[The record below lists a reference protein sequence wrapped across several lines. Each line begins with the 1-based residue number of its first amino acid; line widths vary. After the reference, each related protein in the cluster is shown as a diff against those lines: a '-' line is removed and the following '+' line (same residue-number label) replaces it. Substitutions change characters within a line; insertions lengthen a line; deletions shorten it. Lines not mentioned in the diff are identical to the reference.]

1 MSSKADKISPN
12 LDRRYQS
19 RIFFR
24 NPILLKVVAWL
35 GSLSVIGNTSMVW
48 AELKPISASQT
59 EAKALVQSSGSARG
73 KAKIE
78 QVRREVFGP
87 YLPNSTTNRQVPIAI
102 DPNSVSISQ
111 TGKMTVT
118 QPVQIDPTLKVNGS
132 ELSIEI
138 PVPPPRQA
146 TIPGSRELATKT
158 KNNNQVQTRIGNSV
172 PKTGIEIS
180 ANRKSTSTMPTP
192 VGLDASLPKGAK
204 RSIKSTI
211 VVPMK
216 PSTIGK
222 QSSTPTVASAPVQ
235 SEISIEIPVPQ
246 PLSQII
252 KVQPVAQL
260 PKITTSGKVVP
271 IVPPLPTVSNRTDVA
286 QVQSKRLTLV
296 TNQSSEQGVEII
308 YPLSSPA
315 PITSPFGWRT
325 HPITGSRRFHAG
337 VDIGAPMGAPVV
349 AAASGTI
356 VAAGWMGGYG
366 KAITIQ
372 HNGVQQTLYGHLS
385 EVFVQPGQTIE
396 RGTVIGR
403 VGSTGN
409 STGPH
414 LHFENRMSTSDGW
427 VSVDPGTEVK
437 YALDNLRR
445 EIDVARK
452 DLSPKI
458 N

>member
-1 MSSKADKISPN
+1 MSSKADKISHS

-24 NPILLKVVAWL
+24 NPALLKVVAWL
-35 GSLSVIGNTSMVW
+35 GSLSFIGNTGIVW
-48 AELKPISASQT
+48 ADLKPISASQT
-59 EAKALVQSSGSARG
+59 EAKALVQASGSARS
-73 KAKIE
+73 KDKIE
-78 QVRREVFGP
+78 LHSREVFGP
-87 YLPNSTTNRQVPIAI
+87 YFPNSTANRQVPIAI
-102 DPNSVSISQ
+102 DPSSVSLSQ

-118 QPVQIDPTLKVNGS
+118 QPVQIDPTLRVNS
-132 ELSIEI
+132 AEVSIEI

-146 TIPGSRELATKT
+146 TIPGS
-158 KNNNQVQTRIGNSV
+158 KNNNQAQTRIGNSV

-222 QSSTPTVASAPVQ
+222 QSPTPTVASAAVPSQ
-235 SEISIEIPVPQ
+235 IQIEIPVPQ
-246 PLSQII
+246 PLSQIV

-260 PKITTSGKVVP
+260 PKMTVSGKVVP

-296 TNQSSEQGVEII
+296 TNQSTEQGIEIV
-308 YPLSSPA
+308 YPLSTPA

-349 AAASGTI
+349 AVASGTI
-356 VAAGWMGGYG
+356 VSAGWNGGYG

-385 EVFVQPGQTIE
+385 EIFVQPGQTIE

-427 VSVDPGTEVK
+427 VSVDPGVEVK

>member
-1 MSSKADKISPN
+1 MSSKADNTSNN
-12 LDRRYQS
+12 LDRRDRS

-24 NPILLKVVAWL
+24 NPLLLKIVAWL
-35 GSLSVIGNTSMVW
+35 GSLSVIGNTGMVW

-59 EAKALVQSSGSARG
+59 EAKALVQTPGSFRG
-73 KAKIE
+73 KDRIALHIQE
-78 QVRREVFGP
+78 MFGP
-87 YLPNSTTNRQVPIAI
+87 YLPNSTPNREVPVAL
-102 DPNSVSISQ
+102 DPNAVSISQ

-118 QPVQIDPTLKVNGS
+118 QPAQIEPTLNGS
-132 ELSIEI
+132 SAELSIEI

-146 TIPGSRELATKT
+146 TIPGSREVATKT
-158 KNNNQVQTRIGNSV
+158 KNKTQVQSRISNSV
-172 PKTGIEIS
+172 PKTGVETS
-180 ANRKSTSTMPTP
+180 ANRKSTSTLPTP
-192 VGLDASLPKGAK
+192 TGLDASLPNGAK
-204 RSIKSTI
+204 RSIKSNI

-216 PSTIGK
+216 PSIVGK
-222 QSSTPTVASAPVQ
+222 QSSNVTVATASEQ
-235 SEISIEIPVPQ
+235 SEIFIEIPVPQ
-246 PLSQII
+246 PKSQII

-260 PKITTSGKVVP
+260 PKMTVSGKVVP
-271 IVPPLPTVSNRTDVA
+271 IVPPLPTVSNSTDVA
-286 QVQSKRLTLV
+286 QQSTRLTLV
-296 TNQSSEQGVEII
+296 ANPSNEQGIEII

-349 AAASGTI
+349 AAASGT
-356 VAAGWMGGYG
+356 VVSAGWQGGYG

-427 VSVDPGTEVK
+427 VSVDPGAEVK

>member
-1 MSSKADKISPN
+1 MSSKADNTSHN

-24 NPILLKVVAWL
+24 NPILLKIVAWL
-35 GSLSVIGNTSMVW
+35 GSLSFLANTSIVW
-48 AELKPISASQT
+48 ADLKPTSTSQP
-59 EAKALVQSSGSARG
+59 EAKAFVVGSVSVPG
-73 KAKIE
+73 KDKIE
-78 QVRREVFGP
+78 TLSREVFGP
-87 YLPNSTTNRQVPIAI
+87 HLPNSTPNRQVPIAI
-102 DPNSVSISQ
+102 DPRSVSVSP
-111 TGKMTVT
+111 TGKINVT
-118 QPVQIDPTLKVNGS
+118 QLVQTDSTLKVS
-132 ELSIEI
+132 SAELSIEI

-158 KNNNQVQTRIGNSV
+158 KNKTQVQTRISNSV
-172 PKTGIEIS
+172 PKTGVEIS
-180 ANRKSTSTMPTP
+180 ANRKSTSTIPTP
-192 VGLDASLPKGAK
+192 AGLNTSLPNGAK
-204 RSIKSTI
+204 RSIQTNI

-216 PSTIGK
+216 PSIVTK
-222 QSSTPTVASAPVQ
+222 QSSTVTVATATGQ
-235 SEISIEIPVPQ
+235 TEMGIDIPVPQ
-246 PLSQII
+246 PKSQII

-260 PKITTSGKVVP
+260 PQMTVSGKAVP
-271 IVPPLPTVSNRTDVA
+271 IVPPLPTVANRTDVA
-286 QVQSKRLTLV
+286 QSKQLTFV
-296 TNQSSEQGVEII
+296 ANPGSEQGVEIV
-308 YPLSSPA
+308 YPLSTPS

-356 VAAGWMGGYG
+356 VSAGWQGGYG
-366 KAITIQ
+366 KTITIQ
-372 HNGVQQTLYGHLS
+372 HNGIQQTLYGHLS

-414 LHFENRMSTSDGW
+414 LHFESRMSTSDGW
-427 VSVDPGTEVK
+427 VSVDPGTDVK

-445 EIDVARK
+445 EIDFARK

>member
-1 MSSKADKISPN
+1 MSSKADKISHS

-24 NPILLKVVAWL
+24 NPALLKVVAWL
-35 GSLSVIGNTSMVW
+35 GSLSFIGNTSIVW
-48 AELKPISASQT
+48 ADLKPISTTQT
-59 EAKALVQSSGSARG
+59 EAKALVQASGSARG
-73 KAKIE
+73 KDKVE
-78 QVRREVFGP
+78 LHSREVFGP
-87 YLPNSTTNRQVPIAI
+87 YFPNSTANRQVPIAI
-102 DPNSVSISQ
+102 DPSSVSLSQ

-118 QPVQIDPTLKVNGS
+118 QPVQIDPTLRVNS
-132 ELSIEI
+132 AEVSIEI

-146 TIPGSRELATKT
+146 TIPGS
-158 KNNNQVQTRIGNSV
+158 KNNNQAQTRIGNSV

-180 ANRKSTSTMPTP
+180 ANRKSTSTIPTP
-192 VGLDASLPKGAK
+192 VGLDASLPKDAK

-222 QSSTPTVASAPVQ
+222 QSPTPTVASAAVPSQ
-235 SEISIEIPVPQ
+235 IQIEIPVPP
-246 PLSQII
+246 PLSQIV

-260 PKITTSGKVVP
+260 PKMTVSGKVVP
-271 IVPPLPTVSNRTDVA
+271 IVPPLPTVSNRTDMA

-296 TNQSSEQGVEII
+296 TNQSTEQGIEIV
-308 YPLSSPA
+308 YPLSTPA

-337 VDIGAPMGAPVV
+337 IDIGAPMGAPVV
-349 AAASGTI
+349 AVASGTI
-356 VAAGWMGGYG
+356 VSAGWNGGYG

-385 EVFVQPGQTIE
+385 EIFVQPGQTIE

-427 VSVDPGTEVK
+427 VSVDPGVEVK

-452 DLSPKI
+452 DLYPKI

>member
-1 MSSKADKISPN
+1 MSSKADKISHS

-24 NPILLKVVAWL
+24 SPILLKVVAWL
-35 GSLSVIGNTSMVW
+35 GSLSVIGNTGIVW
-48 AELKPISASQT
+48 ADLKPISAAQT
-59 EAKALVQSSGSARG
+59 EAKALVQASGSARG
-73 KAKIE
+73 KDKIE
-78 QVRREVFGP
+78 LHSREVFGP

-102 DPNSVSISQ
+102 DPSSVSISQ

-118 QPVQIDPTLKVNGS
+118 QPVQIDPTLRVNS
-132 ELSIEI
+132 AEISIEI

-146 TIPGSRELATKT
+146 TIPGS
-158 KNNNQVQTRIGNSV
+158 KNNNQAQTRIGNSV

-180 ANRKSTSTMPTP
+180 ANRKSTSTIPTP
-192 VGLDASLPKGAK
+192 VGLDASLPKDAK

-222 QSSTPTVASAPVQ
+222 QSPTPTVASAAVPSQ
-235 SEISIEIPVPQ
+235 IQIEIPVPP
-246 PLSQII
+246 PLSQIV

-260 PKITTSGKVVP
+260 PKMTVSGKVVP
-271 IVPPLPTVSNRTDVA
+271 IVPPLPTVSNRTDMA

-296 TNQSSEQGVEII
+296 TNQSTEQGIEIV
-308 YPLSSPA
+308 YPLSTPA

-337 VDIGAPMGAPVV
+337 IDIGAPMGAPVV
-349 AAASGTI
+349 AVASGTI
-356 VAAGWMGGYG
+356 VSAGWNGGYG

-385 EVFVQPGQTIE
+385 EIFVQPGQTIE

-427 VSVDPGTEVK
+427 VSVDPGVEVK

-452 DLSPKI
+452 DLYPKI

>member
-1 MSSKADKISPN
+1 MTSKADKISHS

-24 NPILLKVVAWL
+24 NPTLLKVVAWL
-35 GSLSVIGNTSMVW
+35 GSLSFIGNTSIVW
-48 AELKPISASQT
+48 ADLKPISASQT
-59 EAKALVQSSGSARG
+59 EAKALVQASGSARG
-73 KAKIE
+73 TNKVE
-78 QVRREVFGP
+78 LSREVFGP
-87 YLPNSTTNRQVPIAI
+87 YLPNSNANRQVPVAI
-102 DPNSVSISQ
+102 DPRSVSISQ

-118 QPVQIDPTLKVNGS
+118 QPVKIDPTLSVNS
-132 ELSIEI
+132 AELSIEI

-146 TIPGSRELATKT
+146 TIPGSRELATKS
-158 KNNNQVQTRIGNSV
+158 KNQTQAYSRIGNSV

-180 ANRKSTSTMPTP
+180 ASRKSTSTIPTP
-192 VGLDASLPKGAK
+192 AGFDTSLPKGAP
-204 RSIKSTI
+204 RAIKSTI

-216 PSTIGK
+216 PSTIVK
-222 QSSTPTVASAPVQ
+222 QSSTPTVASAAVP
-235 SEISIEIPVPQ
+235 SEIQIEIPVPQ
-246 PLSQII
+246 PNSQII

-260 PKITTSGKVVP
+260 PRLTSGKVVP
-271 IVPPLPTVSNRTDVA
+271 IVPPLPTVSNRAEVA
-286 QVQSKRLTLV
+286 QSKRLTLV
-296 TNQSSEQGVEII
+296 SNQSTEQGVEII
-308 YPLSSPA
+308 YPLSTPA
-315 PITSPFGWRT
+315 PITSAFGWRT

-337 VDIGAPMGAPVV
+337 LDIGAPTGAPVV
-349 AAASGTI
+349 AVASGTI
-356 VAAGWMGGYG
+356 VSAGWNGGYG
-366 KAITIQ
+366 KTITIQ
-372 HNGVQQTLYGHLS
+372 HNGIQQTLYAHLS
-385 EVFVQPGQTIE
+385 EIFVQPGQTIE

-427 VSVDPGTEVK
+427 VSVDPGVEVK
-437 YALDNLRR
+437 YALNNLRR

>member
-1 MSSKADKISPN
+1 MSSKADNTSHS

-35 GSLSVIGNTSMVW
+35 GSLSFLANTSIAW
-48 AELKPISASQT
+48 ADLKPTSTSQP
-59 EAKALVQSSGSARG
+59 EAKAFVVGSVSVPG
-73 KAKIE
+73 KEKIE
-78 QVRREVFGP
+78 TLSREVFGP
-87 YLPNSTTNRQVPIAI
+87 HLPNSTPNLQVPIAI
-102 DPNSVSISQ
+102 DPRAVSVGP
-111 TGKMTVT
+111 TGKINIT
-118 QPVQIDPTLKVNGS
+118 QPVVNIDPTLRANTV
-132 ELSIEI
+132 ELSIDI
-138 PVPPPRQA
+138 PVPAPRQA

-158 KNNNQVQTRIGNSV
+158 KNPTQVQTSISNSV
-172 PKTGIEIS
+172 PKTGIEVS
-180 ANRKSTSTMPTP
+180 ANRKSTSTIPTP
-192 VGLDASLPKGAK
+192 AGLGTSLSSAK
-204 RSIKSTI
+204 RAIKTNI

-216 PSTIGK
+216 PSIVTK
-222 QSSTPTVASAPVQ
+222 QSSNVTVATAPGKT
-235 SEISIEIPVPQ
+235 EIGIDIPVPQ
-246 PLSQII
+246 PNSQII

-260 PKITTSGKVVP
+260 PQMTSGKVVP
-271 IVPPLPTVSNRTDVA
+271 IVPPLPTGANRNNIA
-286 QVQSKRLTLV
+286 QSKQLAFV
-296 TNQSSEQGVEII
+296 TNKSSEQGVEIV
-308 YPLSSPA
+308 YPVSSPS

-349 AAASGTI
+349 AAASGT
-356 VAAGWMGGYG
+356 VVSAGWNGGYG

-414 LHFENRMSTSDGW
+414 LHFESRMSTSDGW
-427 VSVDPGTEVK
+427 VSVDPGSDVK
-437 YALDNLRR
+437 YALDILRR
-445 EIDVARK
+445 EIDFARK

>member
-1 MSSKADKISPN
+1 MSSKAENTSHN

-24 NPILLKVVAWL
+24 NPLLLKVVAWL
-35 GSLSVIGNTSMVW
+35 GSLSFIGNTSIVW
-48 AELKPISASQT
+48 ADLKPISASQT
-59 EAKALVQSSGSARG
+59 EAKALAQASGAARG
-73 KAKIE
+73 KDTIE
-78 QVRREVFGP
+78 LRSREIFGP
-87 YLPNSTTNRQVPIAI
+87 YLPNSTANRQVPIAI
-102 DPNSVSISQ
+102 DPSAVSVSQ

-118 QPVQIDPTLKVNGS
+118 PPVQIDPTLKVS
-132 ELSIEI
+132 STELSIDI
-138 PVPPPRQA
+138 PVPPPLQA
-146 TIPGSRELATKT
+146 TIPSSKNKT
-158 KNNNQVQTRIGNSV
+158 LVQTRISNSV
-172 PKTGIEIS
+172 PKTGVEIS
-180 ANRKSTSTMPTP
+180 ANRKSTSTIPTP
-192 VGLDASLPKGAK
+192 AGLNTNLPNGAQ
-204 RSIKSTI
+204 RSIKTNI

-216 PSTIGK
+216 PSTIVK
-222 QSSTPTVASAPVQ
+222 QSSTDTFASATAG
-235 SEISIEIPVPQ
+235 SEVWVEIPVPQ
-246 PLSQII
+246 PKSQII

-260 PKITTSGKVVP
+260 PQMTGRGKVVP
-271 IVPPLPTVSNRTDVA
+271 TVPPLPTVSNRTDVA
-286 QVQSKRLTLV
+286 QSKQLTFV
-296 TNQSSEQGVEII
+296 TNQSTEQGVEIV

-337 VDIGAPMGAPVV
+337 LDIGAPMGAPVV
-349 AAASGTI
+349 AAASGT
-356 VAAGWMGGYG
+356 VVSAGWNGGYG

-414 LHFENRMSTSDGW
+414 LHFESRMSTSDGW
-427 VSVDPGTEVK
+427 VSVDPGVEVK

-445 EIDVARK
+445 DIDFARK

>member
-1 MSSKADKISPN
+1 MSSKADKISHS

-24 NPILLKVVAWL
+24 SPVLLKVVAWL
-35 GSLSVIGNTSMVW
+35 GSLSFIGNTGIVW
-48 AELKPISASQT
+48 ADLKPISTTQT
-59 EAKALVQSSGSARG
+59 EAKALVQASGVARS
-73 KAKIE
+73 KNKVE
-78 QVRREVFGP
+78 LQSRETFGP
-87 YLPNSTTNRQVPIAI
+87 YLPNSNPNRQVPVAI
-102 DPNSVSISQ
+102 DPSSVSLSQ

-118 QPVQIDPTLKVNGS
+118 QPVQIDPTLRVNSG

-146 TIPGSRELATKT
+146 TIPGNRELATKT
-158 KNNNQVQTRIGNSV
+158 KNNNQVQTPIGNSV

-180 ANRKSTSTMPTP
+180 ANRKSTSTIPTP
-192 VGLDASLPKGAK
+192 AGLNTSLPTGAK
-204 RSIKSTI
+204 RAIKSTI

-222 QSSTPTVASAPVQ
+222 QSSTTTVASVPVPQ
-235 SEISIEIPVPQ
+235 EIQIEIPVPQ

-260 PKITTSGKVVP
+260 PKMTGSGKVVP

-286 QVQSKRLTLV
+286 QSKRLTLV
-296 TNQSSEQGVEII
+296 TNQSSEQGLEIV

-349 AAASGTI
+349 AVASGTI
-356 VAAGWMGGYG
+356 VSAGWNGGYG

-385 EVFVQPGQTIE
+385 EVFVQPGQIIE

-427 VSVDPGTEVK
+427 VSVDPGVEVK

>member
-1 MSSKADKISPN
+1 MSSKADNTSHNI
-12 LDRRYQS
+12 DRRYKS

-24 NPILLKVVAWL
+24 NPSLLRIVAWL
-35 GSLSVIGNTSMVW
+35 GSLSFIGNTSIVW
-48 AELKPISASQT
+48 ADFKPVSESQT
-59 EAKALVQSSGSARG
+59 GAKALIQGSGANKVELHS
-73 KAKIE
+73 
-78 QVRREVFGP
+78 REIFGP
-87 YLPNSTTNRQVPIAI
+87 YLPNSTANRQVPIAI
-102 DPNSVSISQ
+102 DPRSVSVSQ

-118 QPVQIDPTLKVNGS
+118 QPVQIDPTLRVDS
-132 ELSIEI
+132 AEISIDI
-138 PVPPPRQA
+138 PVPPPRQT
-146 TIPGSRELATKT
+146 TIPASRELATKT
-158 KNNNQVQTRIGNSV
+158 KNQNQAQTRIGNSV

-180 ANRKSTSTMPTP
+180 ANRKSTSTMPTS
-192 VGLDASLPKGAK
+192 VGLNPSLPTGTK
-204 RSIKSTI
+204 RAIRSTI

-216 PSTIGK
+216 PSSIVK
-222 QSSTPTVASAPVQ
+222 QSSSPTVASTPVQ
-235 SEISIEIPVPQ
+235 TEISIDIPVPQ
-246 PLSQII
+246 PLSQIV

-260 PKITTSGKVVP
+260 PRMTTSGKAVP

-286 QVQSKRLTLV
+286 QSKRLTLV
-296 TNQSSEQGVEII
+296 TNQTNEQGVEIV
-308 YPLSSPA
+308 YPLSTPA

-349 AAASGTI
+349 AAAGGT
-356 VAAGWMGGYG
+356 VVSAGWNGGYG

-372 HNGVQQTLYGHLS
+372 HNGIQQTLYGHLS

-414 LHFENRMSTSDGW
+414 LHFESRMSTSDGW
-427 VSVDPGTEVK
+427 VSVDPGAEVK

-452 DLSPKI
+452 DLVPKI

>member
-1 MSSKADKISPN
+1 MSIKADQTSHN

-35 GSLSVIGNTSMVW
+35 GSLSFIGNTSIVW
-48 AELKPISASQT
+48 ADLKPIPASQSD
-59 EAKALVQSSGSARG
+59 AKALAQVSGSARSQD
-73 KAKIE
+73 KIE
-78 QVRREVFGP
+78 LRSREVFGP
-87 YLPNSTTNRQVPIAI
+87 YLPNSTANRQVPIAI
-102 DPNSVSISQ
+102 DPRSMSVTL
-111 TGKMTVT
+111 TGNMTVT
-118 QPVQIDPTLKVNGS
+118 QPVQIDPTLSVNS
-132 ELSIEI
+132 AELSIEI
-138 PVPPPRQA
+138 PVPPPLQA
-146 TIPGSRELATKT
+146 TIPGSRGLATKT
-158 KNNNQVQTRIGNSV
+158 KNNSQTQNRIGNSV

-180 ANRKSTSTMPTP
+180 ANRKSTSTIPTP
-192 VGLDASLPKGAK
+192 AGLNTSLPNGD
-204 RSIKSTI
+204 RGSIKTNI

-216 PSTIGK
+216 PSIVTK
-222 QSSTPTVASAPVQ
+222 QSSSTTVASTPGQ
-235 SEISIEIPVPQ
+235 SEVWIEIPVPQ
-246 PLSQII
+246 PNSQIV
-252 KVQPVAQL
+252 KVKPVTQL
-260 PKITTSGKVVP
+260 PQMTASGKVVP

-286 QVQSKRLTLV
+286 QSKRLTLV
-296 TNQSSEQGVEII
+296 SNQSNEQGVEII
-308 YPLSSPA
+308 YPLSTPS
-315 PITSPFGWRT
+315 PITSAFGWRT

-337 VDIGAPMGAPVV
+337 VDIGAPTGAPVV

-356 VAAGWMGGYG
+356 VSAGWNGGYG
-366 KAITIQ
+366 KTITIQ
-372 HNGVQQTLYGHLS
+372 HNGIQQTLYAHLS
-385 EVFVQPGQTIE
+385 EIFVQPGQAIE

-427 VSVDPGTEVK
+427 VSVDPGAEVK

-452 DLSPKI
+452 DLYPKI

>member
-1 MSSKADKISPN
+1 MSSKADNTSHS

-19 RIFFR
+19 RIFFH

-35 GSLSVIGNTSMVW
+35 GSLSFLANTSIAW
-48 AELKPISASQT
+48 ADLKPTSTSQP
-59 EAKALVQSSGSARG
+59 EAKAFVVGSVSVPG
-73 KAKIE
+73 KDKIE
-78 QVRREVFGP
+78 TLSREVFGP
-87 YLPNSTTNRQVPIAI
+87 HLPNSTPNRQVPIAI
-102 DPNSVSISQ
+102 DPRSVSVSP
-111 TGKMTVT
+111 TGKINVT
-118 QPVQIDPTLKVNGS
+118 QPVQTDPTQKVS
-132 ELSIEI
+132 SAELSIDI
-138 PVPPPRQA
+138 PVPAPRQA

-158 KNNNQVQTRIGNSV
+158 KNPTQVQTSISNSV
-172 PKTGIEIS
+172 PKTGIEVS
-180 ANRKSTSTMPTP
+180 ANRKSTYTIPTP
-192 VGLDASLPKGAK
+192 AGLGTSLSSAK
-204 RSIKSTI
+204 RAIKTNI

-216 PSTIGK
+216 PSIVTK
-222 QSSTPTVASAPVQ
+222 QSSNVTVATAPGKT
-235 SEISIEIPVPQ
+235 EIGIDIPVPQ
-246 PLSQII
+246 PNSRII

-260 PKITTSGKVVP
+260 PQMNTSGKVVP
-271 IVPPLPTVSNRTDVA
+271 IVPPLPTGANRTDVA
-286 QVQSKRLTLV
+286 QSRQLAFV
-296 TNQSSEQGVEII
+296 TNKSSEQGIEIV
-308 YPLSSPA
+308 YPVSSPA

-337 VDIGAPMGAPVV
+337 VDIGAAMGAPVV
-349 AAASGTI
+349 AAASGT
-356 VAAGWMGGYG
+356 VVSAGWNGGYG

-414 LHFENRMSTSDGW
+414 LHFESRMSTSDGW
-427 VSVDPGTEVK
+427 VSVDPGTDVK
-437 YALDNLRR
+437 YALDTLRR
-445 EIDVARK
+445 EIDFARK